1 MKQKK
6 KKGLSILVLAAGLL
20 LQFTGICIGP
30 VHFRMISGICIG
42 IGAVFFSL
50 SVHQLYRL
58 SCEKSFPD
66 LVHLEQIEK
75 RDERNIQIR
84 RQAKSVTSDI
94 SRWALIGLAWIN
106 FLINGP
112 LWMTLALMGIFLLIY
127 ILEWHYVNKY
137 QKEM

>member
-75 RDERNIQIR
+75 RDERNIHNRLVTDRIFQIPAFILQIFCLRMRFIITR
-84 RQAKSVTSDI
+84 RHIFQCRSLYGK
-94 SRWALIGLAWIN
+94 R
-106 FLINGP
+106 FL
-112 LWMTLALMGIFLLIY
+112 
-127 ILEWHYVNKY
+127 KR
-137 QKEM
+137 